1 MAGELPATA
10 DQLIEHLM
18 TLHPKGY
25 DLSLGRITS
34 LLERLGNPQH
44 KLPPIIH
51 VAGTNGKGSFTAFS
65 RALLEAEGYK
75 VHVHTSPH
83 LLSWHERFRIG
94 QDGGGQLVEDAV
106 FADAI
111 SRVAEANRGEAIT
124 VFEILSAVMFVLFSE
139 HPADAVIIE
148 VGLGGRFDAT
158 NVVEKPAVSVIMPVS
173 IDHQALLG
181 DTAAKIAFEK
191 AGIIK
196 KRCPVVISKQPFDE
210 AFDVIE
216 ARANELGCAIS
227 VFGQDFMGFEEHGR
241 FAYQDEDGLMDLPK
255 PALMGEHQY
264 ANAAT
269 AISAVR
275 AAGFPISHAA
285 AEKAMREVYWPGRFQ
300 PLPMGELEKSLTG
313 FDKNHMPEI
322 YVDGGHNADAAGIL
336 VNMINQLDQRE
347 QRPLYLISAM
357 LNTKDPSTFFVQFK
371 DLAEYAAILPVASSD
386 AGIPADQLALA
397 AQKSGIVAETATDI
411 GSAFEK
417 IAEVHTAKHPNKAPR
432 ILICGTLYLV
442 GDVLKANGTPPV

>member
-10 DQLIEHLM
+10 DRLIEHLM

-25 DLSLGRITS
+25 DLSLGRITN

-44 KLPPIIH
+44 KLPPVIH

-83 LLSWHERFRIG
+83 LVSWHERFRIG
-94 QDGGGQLVEDAV
+94 QDGGGQLVEDAI

-158 NVVEKPAVSVIMPVS
+158 NVIDRPAVSVIMPVS

-181 DTAAKIAFEK
+181 NTPAEIAFEK

-196 KRCPVVISKQPFDE
+196 KRCPVVIGKQPFDD
-210 AFDVIE
+210 AFDVVE
-216 ARANELGCAIS
+216 ARANELGCATS

-241 FAYQDEDGLMDLPK
+241 FAYQDEEGLMDLPK

-269 AISAVR
+269 AIRAVR
-275 AAGFPISHAA
+275 DAGFPISHKG
-285 AEKAMREVYWPGRFQ
+285 AENAMRKVYWPGRFQ
-300 PLPMGELEKSLTG
+300 PLPEGELAKSLSG
-313 FDKNHMPEI
+313 FDENYMPEI
-322 YVDGGHNADAAGIL
+322 YVDGGHNSDAAGML
-336 VNMINQLDQRE
+336 VNIINQLDQRE

-357 LNTKDPSTFFVQFK
+357 LNTKDPSAFFMKFA
-371 DLAEYAAILPVASSD
+371 DLAEYAAILPVTSSD
-386 AGIPADQLALA
+386 AGIPSDQLSSIVNE
-397 AQKSGIVAETATDI
+397 SGITAESIANI
-411 GSAFEK
+411 GAALEK
-417 IAEVHTAKHPNKAPR
+417 IAAIHTANYSDKAPR

-442 GDVLKANGTPPV
+442 GDVLSANGTPPI

>member
-1 MAGELPATA
+1 MTDNLPATA

-25 DLSLGRITS
+25 DLSLGRITK

-83 LLSWHERFRIG
+83 LVSWHERFRIG
-94 QDGGGQLVEDAV
+94 QDGGGQFVEDAV
-106 FADAI
+106 FADVI
-111 SRVAEANRGEAIT
+111 SRVAEANQGQAIT

-139 HPADAVIIE
+139 HSADAVIIE

-158 NVVEKPAVSVIMPVS
+158 NVVKDPAVCVIMPVS

-181 DTAAKIAFEK
+181 NTAAKIAFEK

-196 KRCPVVISKQPFDE
+196 KRCPVVIGKQPFDE

-216 ARANELGCAIS
+216 ARATELGCAIS
-227 VFGQDFMGFEEHGR
+227 IFGQDFAGFEEHGR
-241 FAYQDEDGLMDLPK
+241 FAYQDEEGLMDLPT
-255 PALMGEHQY
+255 PSLMGEHQY

-269 AISAVR
+269 AIRAVR
-275 AAGFPISHAA
+275 DAGFPISQKA
-285 AEKAMREVYWPGRFQ
+285 AEKAMRDVYWPGRFQ
-300 PLPMGELEKSLTG
+300 PLPKGELTKNLTG
-313 FDKNHMPEI
+313 FDKNYMPEI
-322 YVDGGHNADAAGIL
+322 YVDGGHNPDAAGML
-336 VNMINQLDQRE
+336 VNIINQLDQRE

-357 LNTKDPSTFFVQFK
+357 LNTKDPSAFFKKFAG
-371 DLAEYAAILPVASSD
+371 LTEYAAILPVISSD
-386 AGIPADQLALA
+386 AGIESDQLASIVNKNCITAESVIDIEA
-397 AQKSGIVAETATDI
+397 AFA
-411 GSAFEK
+411 K
-417 IAEVHTAKHPNKAPR
+417 IAVLHTTKYPDKAPR

-442 GDVLKANGTPPV
+442 GDVLAANGTPPV

>member
-1 MAGELPATA
+1 MSDKLPATA

-34 LLERLGNPQH
+34 LLERLGNPQNR
-44 KLPPIIH
+44 LPPIIH

-65 RALLEAEGYK
+65 RALLEAEGYR

-83 LLSWHERFRIG
+83 LVSWHERFRIG

-111 SRVAEANRGEAIT
+111 SRVAEANQGEAIT
-124 VFEILSAVMFVLFSE
+124 VFEILSAVMFLLFSE
-139 HPADAVIIE
+139 HPADAVIVE

-158 NVVEKPAVSVIMPVS
+158 NVIEKPAVSVIMPVS

-196 KRCPVVISKQPFDE
+196 KRCPVVIGKQPFDE
-210 AFDVIE
+210 AFDVLE
-216 ARANELGCAIS
+216 ARASELRCAIS

-241 FAYQDEDGLMDLPK
+241 FAYQDEEGLMDLPM

-269 AISAVR
+269 AIRAVR
-275 AAGFPISHAA
+275 AAGFPISHVA
-285 AEKAMREVYWPGRFQ
+285 AETAMREVYWPGRFQ
-300 PLPMGELEKSLTG
+300 PLPEGELAKSLTG
-313 FDKNHMPEI
+313 FDKNYLPEI
-322 YVDGGHNADAAGIL
+322 YVDGGHNAGAAGML
-336 VNMINQLDQRE
+336 VNIINQLDQRE

-357 LNTKDPSTFFVQFK
+357 LNTKEPSAFFSKFK
-371 DLAEYAAILPVASSD
+371 NLTEYAAILPVTSSD
-386 AGIPADQLALA
+386 AGIASDQLA
-397 AQKSGIVAETATDI
+397 SVVNENGITAVTAKNI
-411 GSAFEK
+411 SSAFSD
-417 IAEVHTAKHPNKAPR
+417 IAAVHTAKYPDKTPR
-432 ILICGTLYLV
+432 ILICGSLYLV
-442 GDVLKANGTPPV
+442 GDVLAANETPPI